1 MSPNRETGREVPI
14 SEMTEETHPL
24 VGLTD
29 AALEALLNRAM
40 RDTLLLG
47 LIPAVVLLLA
57 SGWRNA
63 AMFAV
68 GALISAASVLEWQ
81 RLIRLINAKMDNKR
95 TPRSAL
101 VVVLFFVLRLTLF
114 AGVIYGSLKCFK
126 GSVVALLCGLCLAV
140 VATAYEALRL
150 LRD

>member
-1 MSPNRETGREVPI
+1 
-14 SEMTEETHPL
+14 MTDETHPL

-29 AALEALLNRAM
+29 AALEALLRRAI
-40 RDTLLLG
+40 RDTLILG
-47 LIPAVVLLLA
+47 LIPTVILLIA

-63 AMFAV
+63 AMLAE
-68 GALISAASVLEWQ
+68 GALISAASILEWQ
-81 RLIRLINAKMDNKR
+81 RLIRLINAKLDKEK

-101 VVVLFFVLRLTLF
+101 LVVTFFLLRLAVF
-114 AGVIYGSLKCFK
+114 GAAIYGSLKCFQ

-150 LRD
+150 LKD

>member
-1 MSPNRETGREVPI
+1 
-14 SEMTEETHPL
+14 MTEETHPL

-29 AALEALLNRAM
+29 AALEALLSRAM

-47 LIPAVVLLLA
+47 LIPALVLLIA

-63 AMFAV
+63 AMLAV
-68 GALISAASVLEWQ
+68 GAVISAASVLEWQ
-81 RLIRLINAKMDNKR
+81 RLIRLINAKMDNKK
-95 TPRSAL
+95 TPRSAF